1 MLQRGRYLRR
11 ALLQLEQQ
19 RWQSS
24 VPAPAPEMPQMPAY
38 DYTPP
43 PYTGPSKEKV
53 LALRKQYLSPGMG
66 VCSLWMGVAAI
77 RYPPAQPCSTTL
89 RTPS

>member
-11 ALLQLEQQ
+11 ALRQLEQQ

-24 VPAPAPEMPQMPAY
+24 VPAPATEMPQMPAY

-53 LALRKQYLSPGMG
+53 LALRKQYLSPGMFWLSDG
-66 VCSLWMGVAAI
+66 MVHLTGTHPQHV
-77 RYPPAQPCSTTL
+77 PPL
-89 RTPS
+89 